1 MVNAFRYVVDDQLYT
16 AYSQLLRLQDGR
28 KVFGISCPDF
38 NDNNF
43 EIIETGVHES
53 PYQPTES
60 NYLNPFSKT
69 LIQWFSDFKLLS
81 D

>member
-1 MVNAFRYVVDDQLYT
+1 MGNAFRYVVDDQLYY
-16 AYSQLLRLQDGR
+16 AYSQLLRVQNGR
-28 KVFGISCPDF
+28 KVFGITCPDCS
-38 NDNNF
+38 DNNF
-43 EIIETGVHES
+43 EIIETGLQGS